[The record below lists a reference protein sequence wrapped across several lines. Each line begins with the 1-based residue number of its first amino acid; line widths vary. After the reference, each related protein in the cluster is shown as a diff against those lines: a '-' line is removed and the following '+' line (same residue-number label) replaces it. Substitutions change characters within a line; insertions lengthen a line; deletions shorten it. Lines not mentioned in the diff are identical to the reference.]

1 MEDIVSSSYESR
13 SVVLFATGIIVAIW
27 CEDICRFG
35 KRIRRSKTWLTAG
48 KYLLNFDYQTIMVTW
63 IVAMGN
69 SGDMVKRSKVEKIR
83 N

>member
-13 SVVLFATGIIVAIW
+13 SVVPFATGIIVAIW

-83 N
+83 I